1 MEYHAWEIWIQSNAI
16 LMLTLFGVGFAALV
30 KLSLMVW
37 EQHKKLETSEFAKL
51 VEKMEDL
58 VDQIKF
64 LFKGQEHQE
73 RKLDGAIVRISKL
86 EKRIGEH
93 FVRCNEREKLV
104 IDIKNRQDKSI
115 QKYDKALLRTGD
127 TCQDRTDRDN

>member
-37 EQHKKLETSEFAKL
+37 EQHKKLETSEFSKL
-51 VEKMEDL
+51 VGKMEDL

-73 RKLDGAIVRISKL
+73 EKLDGAVVRIGKL

-93 FVRCNEREKLV
+93 FVRCNEREKMV
-104 IDIKNRQDKSI
+104 ADIKNRQDNAI
-115 QKYDKALLRTGD
+115 QRYDKALLRPGD
-127 TCQDRTDRDN
+127 SCLDRTDRDN